1 MNILQSKRRPR
12 SSLMLAMLVALAM
25 PLSAADNAADP
36 KAPAKPAVEDTGM
49 MGTNSG
55 EIIYQQI
62 CAGCHMA
69 NGQGAEGAGK
79 YPAFAGSANLASSR
93 YVAITIL
100 NGRRN
105 MPAFAPP
112 RKHEFYFPPVWLSD
126 LQVANVVNYIRGNFG
141 NNYPE
146 PITADEVR
154 ALRPADK

>member
-1 MNILQSKRRPR
+1 MNILQSKRGPR